1 MERTDERR
9 HWADEPIG
17 SVAEDSYGRA
27 AFAAAV
33 GKKIG
38 ELDVGAA
45 STVFGLLGAWGS
57 GKSSVAAMVAESL
70 PPDWIVQE
78 FTPWVASDPVALQ
91 LEFVAALDKALGG
104 ERAEEQ
110 AARARL
116 QKFAEWAV
124 PMLGVVPSVGSALGQ
139 TADRVIGKLTER
151 APWSAEF
158 EAMSGSL
165 IKLRRPLL
173 IVCDDIDRLDAHE
186 LLEFL
191 KVVRLLGRF
200 PNVHY
205 LVAYDAET
213 VEDLLESQGVRGR
226 SASFMEKIVQH
237 PFELP
242 ELDYATRFDH
252 VSRVLNQQIT
262 RDALQLNEQ
271 QVERLGKL
279 VDALSQGLST
289 PRQIA
294 RFREHLAAITGLL
307 SREVDFLDFAAV
319 TYLRLN
325 HREIYARLPKWAEQL
340 RAGLPDGEPRKAE
353 QHTLEEWQALLAE
366 QSGPRSTRG
375 AWEAIVFLFPHLR
388 VWYQH
393 TDHPQAYSDPH
404 YTERYHSLGV
414 PTNDV
419 SDQLVESAV
428 LALAHSE
435 PDTKAACE
443 LAEIIDERHES
454 VARLAIAKARQTR
467 ERVERVGDDM
477 RAIVA
482 FIAERMPPASSE
494 DSNYRPSLSA
504 LYEWLGEEVVR
515 AYGDGR
521 LSVEQLTLL
530 LGDERLRGLALR
542 LSNSLSAERRGNP
555 IQSLVD
561 ELASSYVA
569 EIITRDNKVATIA
582 DLRDKLTVVD
592 RSSTLGLGEVFGDL
606 TQEPDLLL
614 QLATTMV
621 LRGRWYNGSSTR
633 EELRFDGELW
643 AKISVLP
650 LRAELLAD
658 FPSTP
663 RLDDL
668 DRADTSEENIRT
680 FAIAVLRHLN
690 PVDGEHVETS

>member
-1 MERTDERR
+1 MERTDEIG

-17 SVAEDSYGRA
+17 SVAEDTYGRA

-33 GKKIG
+33 GRKIG
-38 ELDVGAA
+38 ELEVGAA

-70 PPDWIVQE
+70 PPDWIVQA

-110 AARARL
+110 AARSRL
-116 QKFAEWAV
+116 QQFAAWAV
-124 PMLGVVPSVGSALGQ
+124 PMLGVVPTVGSALGQ

-158 EAMSGSL
+158 EAMSASL

-252 VSRVLNQQIT
+252 VSRVLNQQIA

-279 VDALSQGLST
+279 VDALSQGLTT

-307 SREVDFLDFAAV
+307 SREADFLDFAAV

-325 HREIYARLPKWAEQL
+325 HREIYACLPNWAERL
-340 RAGLPDGEPRKAE
+340 RAGLPNEEPRKVE
-353 QHTLEEWQALLAE
+353 QRTFEEWQALLAQ

-375 AWEAIVFLFPHLR
+375 AWEAVVFLFPHLR

-428 LALAHSE
+428 FALALSE
-435 PDTKAACE
+435 PGTKAESE

-454 VARLAIAKARQTR
+454 IARLAIAKARQTR
-467 ERVERVGDDM
+467 ERVERAGDDM
-477 RAIVA
+477 RSIVA
-482 FIAERMPPASSE
+482 FIAERMPSARSE
-494 DSNYRPSLSA
+494 DSNYLPSLSA

-521 LSVEQLTLL
+521 LSIGQLTVL
-530 LGDERLRGLALR
+530 LGDERLRGLTLR
-542 LSNSLSAERRGNP
+542 LSNSLSAERPENP

-561 ELASSYVA
+561 ELARTYVA
-569 EIITRDNKVATIA
+569 EIVAQDDKVGTIA
-582 DLRDKLTVVD
+582 DLRDKLTVVE
-592 RSSTLGLGEVFGDL
+592 RSSRPGLGAVFGDL
-606 TQEPDLLL
+606 TQKPDLLL
-614 QLATTMV
+614 QLATAMV

-650 LRAELLAD
+650 LSEELLAD

-668 DRADTSEENIRT
+668 DRADTSDENIRT

-690 PVDGEHVETS
+690 PVHGEHATTS